1 MTIWLRAWGE
11 PAAAPPPEAGGGP
24 WDAILCNCWCRG
36 VGGGENYRIGEG
48 AQRAGDAPC
57 CAEKGYP
64 VGNRVCM
71 PMSRAKDSGIQG
83 HATGR
88 ESGDFELRGNADQA
102 GL

>member
-36 VGGGENYRIGEG
+36 VGGEVRIIESGRELRELEMRR
-48 AQRAGDAPC
+48 AVQREVTRLGTE
-57 CAEKGYP
+57 CACQCHVPKT
-64 VGNRVCM
+64 
-71 PMSRAKDSGIQG
+71 QG